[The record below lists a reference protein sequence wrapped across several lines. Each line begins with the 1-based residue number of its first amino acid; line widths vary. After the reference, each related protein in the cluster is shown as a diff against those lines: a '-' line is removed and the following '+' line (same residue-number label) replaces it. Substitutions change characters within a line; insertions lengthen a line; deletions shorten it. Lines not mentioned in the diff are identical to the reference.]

1 MGLDARDFEGAT
13 ESRHGP
19 PFPSQPLQR
28 MMWYDTKIVSYRGE
42 GALHRTFR
50 KYWTRK
56 RNMIPHSYPSDRS
69 WEPIINDVNNI
80 MGFFPSSTLAAD
92 RKDKI
97 HATSHTMYADGITPL
112 SHQCGHH

>member
-80 MGFFPSSTLAAD
+80 MGFFPIVHISS
-92 RKDKI
+92 
-97 HATSHTMYADGITPL
+97 S
-112 SHQCGHH
+112 